1 MLDLSKLLMY
11 QFFYDVMLPRY
22 PEMRLLF
29 TDTDSLALEITT
41 EDIYKDLEDE
51 ELAQHFDFSNYEE
64 GHPLYSL
71 ANKAV
76 LGKFKDECSGKP
88 ILEFVGLR
96 SKMYSMN
103 ILGDKDRYKAAGVKK
118 SVKLR
123 QLNHQMY
130 KEVLDLQEDRTVV
143 QHLIR
148 SNLQVLKT
156 IEQSRIGL
164 SAYDDKRSILEDGIS
179 TLAYGHKDLSK

>member
-1 MLDLSKLLMY
+1 
-11 QFFYDVMLPRY
+11 
-22 PEMRLLF
+22 MRLLF

-41 EDIYKDLEDE
+41 DDIYKDLEDE

-96 SKMYSMN
+96 SKMYSMD
-103 ILGDKDRYKAAGVKK
+103 ILGDKDRCKAAGVKK
-118 SVKLR
+118 CVKLR

-130 KEVLDLQEDRTVV
+130 KKVLDTHQDSSVV

-148 SNLQVLKT
+148 SRLQVLET
-156 IEQSRIGL
+156 VEQTRIEL
-164 SAYDDKRSILEDGIS
+164 SAYDDKRSIQEDGIS
-179 TLAYGHKDLSK
+179 TLAYGHFNIPK